1 MCFCRTAGDTTTG
14 AIITTI
20 STDMFHHC
28 GPRVVF
34 WADDQHRHGLGV
46 GVGEEERQQVLVP
59 GEDQHQQEG
68 RDQARSATSGSAMV
82 KKTRNFEAPSISALS
97 SRSSGM
103 PAKKSR
109 VSQTTIG
116 RLTAV

>member
-1 MCFCRTAGDTTTG
+1 M
-14 AIITTI
+14 
-20 STDMFHHC
+20 STSRKVATR
-28 GPRVVF
+28 P
-34 WADDQHRHGLGV
+34 
-46 GVGEEERQQVLVP
+46 ER
-59 GEDQHQQEG
+59 
-68 RDQARSATSGSAMV
+68 TSGSAMV

-109 VSQTTIG
+109 VSHTTIG